1 MIREQLT
8 KARGP
13 LELSQPRS
21 TSVIRRAPPWLVR
34 HELASR
40 SPPCPEDGSAV
51 DLALATRP
59 APGASRPRFR
69 PSRLIRLIFLNARK
83 LHAAAEPQSASA
95 TARIT
100 LVPLSNASRPMLSF
114 G

>member
-21 TSVIRRAPPWLVR
+21 TSVIQRARPWLVR

-59 APGASRPRFR
+59 APGASRPPFR
-69 PSRLIRLIFLNARK
+69 PSRLIRLIFSTPVSLTLRRSHRAR
-83 LHAAAEPQSASA
+83 LRRQGSPWY
-95 TARIT
+95 R
-100 LVPLSNASRPMLSF
+100 
-114 G
+114 